1 VVDTPR
7 VMARPLGQDI
17 ESDLQLFEAKLKV
30 LKFAYQQYFMGHRPR
45 EPQVERSEVQKIVA
59 YWSNLPIRNTAQ
71 RFKFNTLCAR
81 YFSFRRKWD
90 ETCRQIDAGTYAP
103 HIFKAELHEKQRE
116 EGPAGGGA
124 PAASEAESR
133 GDDLYEAF
141 VEARRACGES
151 ADGLSR
157 EKLGQVLRRQ
167 ETAIKEKYGCAA
179 VRFRVVVENGKP
191 KLKAQPVS
199 AA

>member
-1 VVDTPR
+1 
-7 VMARPLGQDI
+7 MARPLGQDI
-17 ESDLQLFEAKLKV
+17 DSDLQLFEAKLKV
-30 LKFAYQQYFMGHRPR
+30 LKFAYQQYFMGNRPR
-45 EPQVERSEVQKIVA
+45 EPQIERGEVQKIVA
-59 YWSNLPIRNTAQ
+59 YWSNMPIRNTAQ

-81 YFSFRRKWD
+81 FFSFRRKWD

-103 HIFKAELHEKQRE
+103 HVFKAEMHEQQRRP
-116 EGPAGGGA
+116 GAAPDGAAAGGDA
-124 PAASEAESR
+124 RSRSE
-133 GDDLYEAF
+133 DLYEAF
-141 VEARRACGES
+141 VEARKACGES

-191 KLKAQPVS
+191 KLKAQPVD